1 MILACFNKFIFI
13 SDKCEP
19 KDNDRCL
26 QTSPTW
32 GKDFTCLTSSSYCFE
47 YGKDMRRC
55 CPDTCG
61 SGVFTEDD
69 CKQFEGQGTCSY
81 PNDAQSRCA
90 RSFLNGINHKKH
102 ISLHIQYRVVI

>member
-1 MILACFNKFIFI
+1 MNCLILHSLTLAYNHKSIFV

-26 QTSPTW
+26 QRSPTW
-32 GKDFTCLTSSSYCFE
+32 GNEFTCSTSSSYCSD
-47 YGKDMRRC
+47 YGKDMKRC

-69 CKQFEGQGTCSY
+69 CKHFDGKGTCSY

-90 RSFLNGINHKKH
+90 RSFLNGLNYKK
-102 ISLHIQYRVVI
+102 ILV